1 MCFGWKVAKQ
11 KKKKGAGV
19 GRGNDLISQSGGKV
33 NPFSFL
39 IGKIKQE
46 LEWKTWK

>member
-1 MCFGWKVAKQ
+1 MFWMEGGK

-46 LEWKTWK
+46 LEWKTGK